1 MDKFISFV
9 SSSVLWT
16 VILAIIS
23 ISIISYIFYFMF
35 GKLFDKYTT
44 KCIYLRIAGITI
56 IVICFVSLF
65 GLVNI
70 PAWVGIMTV
79 YSFIFYIVSENF
91 LGKFFGIKNKN
102 NGSKIMNINALL
114 LLSIPLLYVSLAF
127 VNEESIKNSIGIN
140 DFYLETKLKEIET
153 KVEKNTDKTEN
164 LVYTKSGFVKKC
176 ERDKE
181 TKEVFPLKNIYVNYK
196 GENWIIEKVIDASN
210 VENPV
215 VLLSQTNHSSFKK
228 FFMIGLFRIVFIEFE
243 IVGLALL
250 CGAVFSLIGQTQRDK
265 IKKNIHTYLGGDS
278 DLLQLQGTWYR
289 IQQYPIDQSNYI
301 ESFHTFSISGNE
313 LRLSEK
319 NFEIINKSSKLSIK
333 LEKNNKKIK
342 CNQDGTLEID
352 GYTFVQ
358 KNSEK
363 WKELYKS
370 INKIEKNKT
379 YFISENYKFLGM
391 DIDISEDPIYYSDDK
406 NLFENRS
413 KNPNSYNIVEGIPIT
428 DDTQILEVEITD
440 SSNLASKIRKR
451 IEVSKFDSKKF
462 ILKK

>member
-1 MDKFISFV
+1 M
-9 SSSVLWT
+9 
-16 VILAIIS
+16 
-23 ISIISYIFYFMF
+23 
-35 GKLFDKYTT
+35 
-44 KCIYLRIAGITI
+44 
-56 IVICFVSLF
+56 
-65 GLVNI
+65 
-70 PAWVGIMTV
+70 
-79 YSFIFYIVSENF
+79 
-91 LGKFFGIKNKN
+91 
-102 NGSKIMNINALL
+102 
-114 LLSIPLLYVSLAF
+114 
-127 VNEESIKNSIGIN
+127 
-140 DFYLETKLKEIET
+140 
-153 KVEKNTDKTEN
+153 
-164 LVYTKSGFVKKC
+164 
-176 ERDKE
+176 
-181 TKEVFPLKNIYVNYK
+181 
-196 GENWIIEKVIDASN
+196 
-210 VENPV
+210 
-215 VLLSQTNHSSFKK
+215 
-228 FFMIGLFRIVFIEFE
+228 FE

-250 CGAVFSLIGQTQRDK
+250 CGAAFSLIGQTQRDK

-406 NLFENRS
+406 NLIENRS